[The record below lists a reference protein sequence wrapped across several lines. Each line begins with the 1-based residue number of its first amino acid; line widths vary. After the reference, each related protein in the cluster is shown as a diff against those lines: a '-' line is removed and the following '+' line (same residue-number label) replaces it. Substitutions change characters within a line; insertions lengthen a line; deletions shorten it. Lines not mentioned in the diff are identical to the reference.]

1 VFQTLLPIVNL
12 EVNGRILCFSR
23 LPSVLPLFYTCAR
36 SSVTEHPHH
45 AASVE
50 TETNVHFKTIQK
62 YRSISLLRFVEL
74 RIKSE
79 KKWLISVINQK
90 HLHAEK
96 TRNEFANQSQYIQ
109 IQGDKKGINSS
120 Q

>member
-1 VFQTLLPIVNL
+1 MAAYSAFLDYRRYYHHFTLVHDHQLLSTPIMQ
-12 EVNGRILCFSR
+12 
-23 LPSVLPLFYTCAR
+23 
-36 SSVTEHPHH
+36 
-45 AASVE
+45 ASVE
-50 TETNVHFKTIQK
+50 TEINFHLKTIQK
-62 YRSISLLRFVEL
+62 FRSISLLRFVEL

-90 HLHAEK
+90 HLHAEE
-96 TRNEFANQSQYIQ
+96 TRNDFANQSQYIQ